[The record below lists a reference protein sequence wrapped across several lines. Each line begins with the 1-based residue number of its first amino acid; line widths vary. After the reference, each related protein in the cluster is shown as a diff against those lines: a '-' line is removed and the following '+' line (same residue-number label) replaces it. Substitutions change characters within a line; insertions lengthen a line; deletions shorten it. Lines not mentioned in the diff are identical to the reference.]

1 VNWKGSIGGGGV
13 NLTKMDENVK
23 VAVRCRLLSHKK
35 IDRGCVSVVD
45 ISGKSITVYASDSK
59 QEDKMFT
66 FDFVYGIDSTQHG
79 VYHDLGRPVITQAL
93 DGFNGTIFAY
103 GQTGSGKTHSMMG
116 NDEYPGIIPQLND
129 EMWVLVAEKFQQI
142 HQNAKNDKSKT
153 QYLITVSF
161 LEVYNEEVKDLLNPS
176 DKKLNIRES
185 PTAGI
190 FVEGLAELVS
200 ILLCYRLLS

>member
-1 VNWKGSIGGGGV
+1 
-13 NLTKMDENVK
+13 MDENVK
-23 VAVRCRLLSHKK
+23 VAVRCRPLSRKEV
-35 IDRGCVSVVD
+35 DRGCTSIVD
-45 ISGKSITVYASDSK
+45 INGKTITIRGVDSR
-59 QEDKMFT
+59 QEEKMFT
-66 FDFVYGIDSTQHG
+66 FDYVYGVDSTQQAM
-79 VYHDLGRPVITQAL
+79 YTDLGKPVITQAL

-116 NDEYPGIIPQLND
+116 NEEYPGIIPQLND
-129 EMWVLVAEKFQQI
+129 DLWVLVAEKFQQI
-142 HQNAKNDKSKT
+142 DQNLKNDKSKT

-200 ILLCYRLLS
+200 S